1 MIGDKNKSHQIERV
15 KTGNHQFSNG
25 FHAIEKSGNVIKISK
40 EVYKSQQGLKHEWEY
55 VHPTSTEAKRRR
67 SNLNGS

>member
-1 MIGDKNKSHQIERV
+1 MRCLINSNKYWYIN
-15 KTGNHQFSNG
+15 KL
-25 FHAIEKSGNVIKISK
+25 GNVIKISK

-67 SNLNGS
+67 GLINGSP